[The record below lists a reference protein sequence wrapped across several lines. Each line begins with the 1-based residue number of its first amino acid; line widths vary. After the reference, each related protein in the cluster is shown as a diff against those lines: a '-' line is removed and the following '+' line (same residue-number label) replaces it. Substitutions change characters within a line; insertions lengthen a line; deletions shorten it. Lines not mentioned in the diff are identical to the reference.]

1 MIFATANLL
10 MKLFGL
16 NFDTALKYA
25 RLVLLAI
32 VGLIVVTITI
42 FVFKACNRPPKLNEK
57 QIQKVQQAIDKQERT
72 EMVETLAQIEV
83 EQKNIDANLANA
95 DNAKLK
101 AFEDARK
108 KARSLTNEQLA
119 EALEALK

>member
-1 MIFATANLL
+1 MIFALANLL
-10 MKLFGL
+10 MRVLGID
-16 NFDTALKYA
+16 FDKALKYA
-25 RLVLLAI
+25 RLVFIAV
-32 VGLIVVTITI
+32 VGLVVLVTAI

-83 EQKNIDANLANA
+83 EQKNIDANLAKS
-95 DNAKLK
+95 DTEKLK
-101 AFEDARK
+101 AFDEARK
-108 KARSLTNEQLA
+108 KAQSLSNEQLA